1 MYYNKIF
8 RVWVFDPFDYF
19 FISAFLASI
28 LTRHLKNYLSEKA
41 SMKRLKN
48 SIIKKSQLIEASNS
62 KVTKFSSKGLK
73 FRLKVQEICKFVF
86 MPRGGVIRLAV
97 FLKDKELRAEMFKIL
112 FTAVRISLQI
122 VLSLCDI
129 NLQYVVVNEVNPQ
142 TVVIIICAGGTTGF
156 VSSWFSVGAFLL
168 TPPTILSFFLL
179 RSLTQQFLHNAEY
192 IKWER
197 FQKEMKT
204 FFIDIQKNIDNSNK
218 IKLENLNWNKN
229 PAIKE
234 AAERLGIFE
243 NAPNAIGKLNLDTL
257 DPNPDLKK
265 FLEESGIIGTE
276 TTNLKTRIKRK
287 IGKTVNFKDFVD
299 NNKSDLDVIDAEIV
313 NKTVQIRI
321 KD

>member
-1 MYYNKIF
+1 MYYNKVF

-19 FISAFLASI
+19 LMSACLVSI

-86 MPRGGVIRLAV
+86 MPRGG
-97 FLKDKELRAEMFKIL
+97 ELRAEMFKIL

-142 TVVIIICAGGTTGF
+142 TVVIMICAGGTTGF

-218 IKLENLNWNKN
+218 IKLENLN
-229 PAIKE
+229 
-234 AAERLGIFE
+234 
-243 NAPNAIGKLNLDTL
+243 
-257 DPNPDLKK
+257 
-265 FLEESGIIGTE
+265 
-276 TTNLKTRIKRK
+276 
-287 IGKTVNFKDFVD
+287 
-299 NNKSDLDVIDAEIV
+299 
-313 NKTVQIRI
+313 
-321 KD
+321 